1 MARSILI
8 VDDEPLMLET
18 IQFFLENAGLEVY
31 RATSA
36 AAALEILK
44 KRSFNVMTFDLQ
56 MPGMSGLEL
65 CRQIRKENPISWL
78 ICLTGYRSLFD
89 ISECREAGFDD
100 YYVKPPDFPLLVD
113 NIIKAFERIE
123 RWKKT

>member
-1 MARSILI
+1 MGRSILI
-8 VDDEPLMLET
+8 VDDEPVMLET
-18 IQFFLENAGLEVY
+18 IKYFLENAGLEVVT
-31 RATSA
+31 ATSA
-36 AAALEILK
+36 NEALEILK
-44 KRSFNVMTFDLQ
+44 KRSFHVMTLDLQ

-65 CRQIRKENPISWL
+65 CRHIRRENSISWL

-89 ISECREAGFDD
+89 ISECRDAGFDD

-113 NIIKAFERIE
+113 NVIRAFERIE

>member
-18 IQFFLENAGLEVY
+18 IQYFLENAGLEVFS
-31 RATSA
+31 ATSA
-36 AAALEILK
+36 EAALEILK
-44 KRSFNVMTFDLQ
+44 KRSFHVMTLDLQ

-65 CRQIRKENPISWL
+65 CRMIRKDNQISWL

-100 YYVKPPDFPLLVD
+100 YHVKPPDFPLLVD